1 MGSIPDKL
9 DKIERDIS
17 GLSHKIDGL
26 LAGFAGE
33 IEMLELE
40 NYYTDIKDIV
50 VVKCV

>member
-9 DKIERDIS
+9 DKIQRDIS

-33 IEMLELE
+33 IEMLE
-40 NYYTDIKDIV
+40 TDSREEPAEREE
-50 VVKCV
+50 